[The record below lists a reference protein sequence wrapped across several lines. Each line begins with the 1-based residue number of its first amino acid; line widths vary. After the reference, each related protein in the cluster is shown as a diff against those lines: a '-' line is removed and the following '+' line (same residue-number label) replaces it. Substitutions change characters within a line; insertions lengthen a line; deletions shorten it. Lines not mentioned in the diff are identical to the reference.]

1 MVLQVQKFITGMHYV
16 VLEEQ
21 DIALFIT
28 KKQRRVKVTVQG
40 SVTFHAAI
48 LPHKQIG
55 HFIFISSKTLKKL
68 GLNEGDRVEIEL
80 NEDNSKYQFPV
91 PEAFNE
97 VLEQDPEAKTV
108 FNGLTPGNQ
117 RGLLYLVSQV
127 KNVDK
132 QIDRALRIAEQLKSG
147 HHSPRTI
154 LRT

>member
-1 MVLQVQKFITGMHYV
+1 MHFV

-21 DIALFIT
+21 TIAFFKA
-28 KKQRRVKVTVQG
+28 KKQRRVKVIVQG
-40 SVTFHAAI
+40 SESFHAAI
-48 LPHKQIG
+48 LSHKQIG

-68 GLNEGDRVEIEL
+68 GLTEGDNVDIEL
-80 NEDNSKYQFPV
+80 NEDTSKYQFPV
-91 PEAFNE
+91 PEAFND
-97 VLEQDPEAKTV
+97 VLEKDPEAKTV

-127 KNVDK
+127 KSVDK